1 MDLAGL
7 HQVAISGEAL
17 VDLVWET
24 LGSLFKTIFHT
35 LRMAVSAWP
44 WRSALVRMGVSALQ
58 AWGGGRRAAWRGPRV
73 LTLHVPLSVPQYRP
87 DADVL
92 AVQPQDASNLPGDRG
107 PAQGRPAP
115 QLSWGVLL
123 PQRGEQ
129 GAREWGAGNGV
140 WGHGERAPGPVLACA
155 ERGGRGPGWRVGAG
169 AKAKLWR
176 AHPLH
181 PHERGQEKWTDS
193 YSAPVK
199 SFLTIPASGGRVPEF
214 TSLWFEGLQKTQDFH
229 LTLPQCQ
236 TELRDHDYP
245 FLFLFWLQTQWF
257 HCLFDLSSEHLTVN
271 LDGEGV
277 STAAV
282 LSGHRG
288 FKRRCYY
295 YCYYYYY
302 YYYFP

>member
-1 MDLAGL
+1 MDLVGL

-24 LGSLFKTIFHT
+24 LGSLFETIFHA
-35 LRMAVSAWP
+35 LRMFVSAWP
-44 WRSALVRMGVSALQ
+44 SWGQHLSAWVCVHRRPGVGE
-58 AWGGGRRAAWRGPRV
+58 GGPLGGDPQG
-73 LTLHVPLSVPQYRP
+73 LTLHVPLSFPQHRP

-107 PAQGRPAP
+107 PAQGWPAP
-115 QLSWGVLL
+115 QLSRSVLL

-129 GAREWGAGNGV
+129 GARERGAGNGV
-140 WGHGERAPGPVLACA
+140 WGHGERAPGPVLARA

-181 PHERGQEKWTDS
+181 PHERGQEKRTDS
-193 YSAPVK
+193 DFAPVK
-199 SFLTIPASGGRVPEF
+199 SFLTTPASGGSFPVY

-229 LTLPQCQ
+229 LALPQCQ

-245 FLFLFWLQTQWF
+245 FQFLFWLQTQWF

-282 LSGHRG
+282 LLGHRG
-288 FKRRCYY
+288 FKPRC
-295 YCYYYYY
+295 YY